1 MKLKHFFFY
10 VFCFLAVFTNA
21 QLVPADKEKVQGGE
35 LSIQPINHAT
45 FVLQYNN
52 KNFYIDPTGGADAF
66 KGLAA
71 PDLIVVTD
79 IHGDHFDP
87 KTIEAIN
94 TNKAPIVMPQA
105 VADKMPTADKEK
117 MIVLKNG

>member
-1 MKLKHFFFY
+1 MKLKCLFFS
-10 VFCFLAVFTNA
+10 VFCFVTVFTHA
-21 QLVPADKEKVQGGE
+21 QLVPGDKENVQGGE

-45 FVLQYNN
+45 LVLQYNN

-71 PDLIVVTD
+71 PDLILVTD

-94 TNKAPIVMPQA
+94 TNKASVVMPQA
-105 VADKMPTADKEK
+105 VAEKMPATVVK
-117 MIVLKNG
+117 